1 MPFGPRGFDVWEF
14 LRGVNALRKLL
25 RRASPQ
31 GEAASKEANPSAGA
45 AQDAAGKKAREN

>member
-25 RRASPQ
+25 RRPSPQ
-31 GEAASKEANPSAGA
+31 GEAASKEANPSAGST
-45 AQDAAGKKAREN
+45 QHEAGKKARED